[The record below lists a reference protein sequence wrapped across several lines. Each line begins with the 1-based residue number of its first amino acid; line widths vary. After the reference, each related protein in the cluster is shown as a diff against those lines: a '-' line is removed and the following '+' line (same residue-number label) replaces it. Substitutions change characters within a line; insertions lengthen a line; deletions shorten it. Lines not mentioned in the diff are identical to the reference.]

1 MMQATAVQ
9 SFAPPPAVRSLALV
23 ACRFGRPHHAPQA
36 WLELALVGVVIGPLG
51 VGLQRAGGP
60 QPSPEMPRVA
70 VHDRGSPGS

>member
-1 MMQATAVQ
+1 M
-9 SFAPPPAVRSLALV
+9 PP
-23 ACRFGRPHHAPQA
+23 HA
-36 WLELALVGVVIGPLG
+36 WLELALVGVVIGPLV